1 MIFYIYFYRRD
12 DLAHQYI
19 YCKRSNIAIFEY
31 FYLYIVDQNADERS
45 LYDADD
51 VCNDVEDHYVR
62 RAESVDGAGE
72 EAHRR
77 HLDVVGHQRAVAFE
91 PHRAHA
97 ECGDLFVCDLVAALW
112 ALPIAAHGKPQILNF
127 FSNNSLSL

>member
-1 MIFYIYFYRRD
+1 MILLINTYIASVQTF
-12 DLAHQYI
+12 L
-19 YCKRSNIAIFEY
+19 FFVY
-31 FYLYIVDQNADERS
+31 FYLYIVDQHADERS

-51 VCNDVEDHYVR
+51 VCNDVEDHYER
-62 RAESVDGAGE
+62 RAESVDGA
-72 EAHRR
+72 RR
-77 HLDVVGHQRAVAFE
+77 HSDVVGHQRAVAFE